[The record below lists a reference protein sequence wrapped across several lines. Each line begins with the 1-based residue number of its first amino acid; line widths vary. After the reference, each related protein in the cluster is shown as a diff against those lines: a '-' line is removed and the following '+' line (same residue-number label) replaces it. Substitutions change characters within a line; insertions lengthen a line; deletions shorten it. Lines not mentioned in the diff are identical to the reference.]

1 MQIDTEGKLK
11 DITASALV
19 GKMVAVLGITGS
31 GKTNTAAVLIE
42 ELLAARYPMTIVDIE
57 GEYYGLKERF
67 EVLVAGQSQNVDV
80 QMSQPEQASQLA
92 RLSVERGIAVV
103 LDVSEFD
110 SEEERFSFL
119 LAYFITLWD
128 ANFKS
133 RKPYAIFLEEA
144 HEYVPQGAR
153 TPLKAVLTRLALR
166 GRKRGFGV
174 ILMSQRSAKVDK
186 DVLTQAS
193 VSFLHRVQHPTDVGV
208 YKELIPLPAREV
220 EAMVAGLGQGQAIV
234 LNGNQPVEVA
244 QIRLRQTLHV
254 GATPEFGEGSG
265 LDFQPKKIDAGLL
278 SELQKLAAVNEVEP
292 VAEAK
297 GRAVP
302 SREREQAAQIK
313 KLEAELAQA
322 RLRVVELEERVKALV
337 TPGTQEII
345 PAPVTQV
352 GPVLPGELEI
362 SKLKVREAEIAQ
374 VVRKVTTTQT
384 HQTEERVEVARG
396 KTTDV
401 VLLKPYQQKRLDN
414 IVSKLK
420 TLSKLERAILA
431 VLVDEPNRIFSFS
444 ELVSCT
450 NYSPGS
456 VRPSWISG
464 LFKTGLAT
472 YSENKYR
479 ANVVQY
485 ARKALPEVDTKIIL
499 DRIKQNL
506 S

>member
-1 MQIDTEGKLK
+1 MQIDTEGKLNK
-11 DITASALV
+11 ITASALV

-42 ELLAARYPMTIVDIE
+42 ELLVARYPMTIVDIE

-80 QMSQPEQASQLA
+80 EMKEPEQARQLA
-92 RLSVERGIAVV
+92 RLSVERSIPVV
-103 LDVSEFD
+103 LDVSEFEA
-110 SEEERFSFL
+110 EEERFSFL
-119 LAYFITLWD
+119 LAYFKALWD
-128 ANFKS
+128 ANFNS

-153 TPLKAVLTRLALR
+153 TPLKAILTRLALR

-193 VSFLHRVQHPTDVGV
+193 VSFLHRVQHPTDVAV
-208 YKELIPLPAREV
+208 YKDLIPLPAKEV

-234 LNGNQPVEVA
+234 LNGNQPVTVA

-265 LDFQPKKIDAGLL
+265 PDFEPKKIDVGLL
-278 SELQKLAAVNEVEP
+278 VELQKLASTGSEP
-292 VAEAK
+292 EPEAK
-297 GRAVP
+297 QAVR
-302 SREREQAAQIK
+302 SADKEREQTGRIRE
-313 KLEAELAQA
+313 LETELAQA
-322 RLRVVELEERVKALV
+322 RLRIVELEERVKLLV
-337 TPGTQEII
+337 TPGSQEII
-345 PAPVTQV
+345 PVSAAQV
-352 GPVLPGELEI
+352 VPVLPAEI
-362 SKLKVREAEIAQ
+362 EIGKLKVREAEIAQ

-384 HQTEERVEVARG
+384 RHETEERVEVARA
-396 KTTDV
+396 KTTSV
-401 VLLKPYQQKRLDN
+401 VLKPYQQKRLDN
-414 IVSKLK
+414 IVAKLR
-420 TLSKLERAILA
+420 TLSKMERAILA
-431 VLVDEPNRIFSFS
+431 VLIDEPNRAFSFS

-450 NYSPGS
+450 SYSPTS
-456 VRPSWISG
+456 VRPALISG

-479 ANVVQY
+479 ANVIQY
-485 ARKALPEVDTKIIL
+485 AKKALPDVEPKFVL
-499 DRIKQNL
+499 DKIKQAL
-506 S
+506 